1 MRRGSCPALVLERA
15 AREGV
20 VLRSTRTSMQH
31 PHFDAAPALRCGRG
45 PWFKSPYSS
54 GDNCL
59 ESARVPRVV
68 PVRDSKLSLTEKTSG
83 PLPTAGLDAI
93 HHEHQGPRTPVYLI
107 PTQSCCPLQ
116 SQ

>member
-1 MRRGSCPALVLERA
+1 
-15 AREGV
+15 
-20 VLRSTRTSMQH
+20 MQH
-31 PHFDAAPALRCGRG
+31 PHFDAAAA

-54 GDNCL
+54 GDNNCL

-68 PVRDSKLSLTEKTSG
+68 PVRDSKPSLTEKTSG